1 MADLKKILAGENDN
15 HILPFLWLRDQS
27 EGVLRTEIEKIY
39 DCGIRAVCLE
49 SRPHPDFGGPGW
61 WRDFDIV
68 LDEAKKR
75 GMKIWILDD
84 AHFPT
89 GQANGLIPGKYPE
102 RARKYAMMQ
111 YTDCAGPVACAS
123 LDVSL
128 MMTKQFTWMD
138 FGKPID
144 KPLIDRQE
152 LISVTASRLFE
163 GDVIDG
169 EIIDLTDKV
178 KDGWLFWDVPEGVWR
193 ICVSFTT
200 YDFGSNN
207 GYINYVDHD
216 SVSALIEAVYQPH
229 YDHYA
234 EEFGKTI
241 AGFFSDEP
249 GFYNVGGYQPGN
261 AVGRKKMP
269 LPWGDE
275 LESLMEKENAD
286 WRRQLPYLWIDG
298 GDQSVTLENRYRYMD
313 LVSKMYSQ
321 NFSCQLGEWC
331 SAHGVEYIGHVI
343 EDFDEH
349 SRLGMGTGHYFRA
362 MKGQHM
368 AGIDDIGG
376 QIIPGNPYGMRHGVT
391 SDSQGQFYH
400 FALAKMGASAA
411 AIDPAKK
418 GRLMCEAYG
427 AYGWNFGVKN
437 MKWLTDFLLFQGVNQ
452 LVPHAFSMA
461 DYPDMDCPPHF
472 YARGNNPQYPYFAEL
487 MKYTNRMCDLFSDG
501 RNVPQVAL
509 IYPGEHDWM
518 NESMKLQAP
527 AQQLTQGQIDF
538 EIVPL
543 DVFEDRSYYG
553 VQMADR
559 ILTINKRRMKAVVVP
574 ETSYIEAKE
583 AAILKEVQSAG
594 IPVIF
599 INRIPE
605 EVIGSQAKEIVG
617 VHIVSLYNLADY
629 IRGLGIYDLKIEGE
643 AESLLT
649 YHYSKEQEIYGFFNT
664 DLAKTVDVEVTI
676 PISGGIM
683 EYDVMKNCLYSVV
696 HSGGRVRIRLNP
708 YESKILLTG
717 NPDEAIE
724 KNQSVDFAECTAEE
738 SEFVVQDI
746 SKDWR
751 VSKIAAIQYPDFPEA
766 ELMETLVP
774 ISVLAP
780 EFSGIMRYERVV
792 SLTDVSKCIFKPQ
805 YIYETAE
812 VFVNGISAGKKLTPG
827 YEWDISGLCRNGD
840 NTIVVEVANTPARDA
855 RKAFSPFGP
864 EREIMEPAGMF
875 GTVKLLVCGNIG
887 AKI

>member
-1 MADLKKILAGENDN
+1 MANLKKILAGESDN
-15 HILPFLWLRDQS
+15 YILPFLWLREQS
-27 EGVLRTEIEKIY
+27 EDVLRTEMEKIY

-49 SRPHPDFGGPGW
+49 SRPHLDFGGPGW

-89 GQANGLIPGKYPE
+89 GQANGLIPAKYPE

-111 YTDCAGPVACAS
+111 YTDCAGPIVCAS
-123 LDVSL
+123 LDVGL
-128 MMTKQFTWMD
+128 MMTKQFTWID
-138 FGKPID
+138 FGKPVN
-144 KPLIDRQE
+144 KPLIDKQE
-152 LISVTASRLFE
+152 LISVVAVRLME

-169 EIIDLTDKV
+169 GIIDLTDKV
-178 KDGWLFWDVPEGVWR
+178 RDGWLTWDVPKGVWR

-207 GYINYVDHD
+207 EYINYIDHD
-216 SVSALIEAVYQPH
+216 SVATLIEAVYQPH

-234 EEFGKTI
+234 DEFGKTI

-275 LESLMEKENAD
+275 LESLMEQENPD
-286 WRRQLPYLWIDG
+286 WKRQFPYLWLDG
-298 GDQSVTLENRYRYMD
+298 SDQEAVLENRYRYMD
-313 LVSKMYSQ
+313 LASRMYSK
-321 NFSCQLGEWC
+321 NFSCQLGDWC

-391 SDSQGQFYH
+391 CDSQGQFYH
-400 FALAKMGASAA
+400 FTLAKLGASAA
-411 AIDPAKK
+411 AIDPAKC

-427 AYGWNFGVKN
+427 AYGWNFGTKS
-437 MKWLTDFLLFQGVNQ
+437 MKWLTDFLLCQGVNH

-461 DYPDMDCPPHF
+461 DYPDVDCPPHF

-487 MKYTNRMCDLFSDG
+487 MKYANRMCNLLNDG
-501 RNVPQVAL
+501 KNVPQVAL

-518 NESMKLQAP
+518 NECMKLQAP
-527 AQQLTQGQIDF
+527 AQQLLQHQIDF

-543 DVFEDRSYYG
+543 DVFDDREYYG
-553 VQMADR
+553 VTMADGS
-559 ILTINKRRMKAVVVP
+559 LTVNGRSMKAIVVP
-574 ETSYIEAKE
+574 ETLYIEAKE
-583 AAILKEVQSAG
+583 AAVLKEAREAG

-599 INRIPE
+599 INSVPE
-605 EVIGSQAKEIVG
+605 DIIGASMEKMDG
-617 VHIVSLYNLADY
+617 VHTVALSNLADF
-629 IRGLGIYDLKIEGE
+629 IQGQKIYDLKVDGE

-649 YHYSKEQEIYGFFNT
+649 YHYSKEQEIYCFFNT
-664 DLAKTVDVEVTI
+664 DLSKTVDVEVAI
-676 PISGGIM
+676 PILGDMMG
-683 EYDVMKNCLYSVV
+683 YDAWNNCLYPVAHTDGKV
-696 HSGGRVRIRLNP
+696 KLKLAP
-708 YESKILLTG
+708 YESRILLIG
-717 NPDEAIE
+717 DLEEMAA
-724 KNQSVDFAECTAEE
+724 KNKRADFTE
-738 SEFVVQDI
+738 SEEWDAVAAVLDI
-746 SKDWR
+746 SKGWA
-751 VSKIAAIQYPDFPEA
+751 VSKVTAIQYPAFPEA
-766 ELMETLVP
+766 EQMETLIP
-774 ISVLAP
+774 ISVTVP
-780 EFSGIMRYERVV
+780 EFSGVMRYEKKV
-792 SLTDVSKCIFKPQ
+792 SLPDVSKCVFRPQ
-805 YIYETAE
+805 HIYEAAE
-812 VFVNGISAGKKLTPG
+812 VYVNGVSAGKKLTPS
-827 YEWDISGLCRNGD
+827 YVWDISNLCKKGD
-840 NTIVVEVANTPARDA
+840 NTIVVEVANTPVRDA

-864 EREIMEPAGMF
+864 EREVMEPAGMF
-875 GTVKLLVCGNIG
+875 GIVELLV
-887 AKI
+887 K